1 MADTGQ
7 LNGTYTADISK
18 VDQVAVANIASING
32 ITWVSTSFS
41 FYNNAIDY
49 SCIFDSASTTYT
61 ARTQGS
67 AASDATLGTLS
78 VWVKRT
84 GLGVREIILGEYE
97 DANNYTYLYFGAA
110 DKLKVSCRENA
121 GTASEFISTAVF
133 QDCSGWYHIVMQ
145 WDTTSA
151 TAGDRIPSLWV
162 NGVAL
167 SSWGGFSTS
176 TNNIAQNDPFR
187 FCENGRTS
195 TVGRDDNGSTDY
207 FDGYMSQVAVIDGTA
222 YSASDFGET
231 KSGIWIPKDIT
242 GLTYG
247 TNGSL
252 LAFATNT
259 HFGDDTSGN
268 TNDYT
273 DANLGTDHQ
282 VTDTPENNFCILNYN
297 DKHAS
302 LNMPSEGG
310 LYYDHNVSAYYAIS
324 GSFPMKSGKWYWEV
338 EDQTAG
344 NPTAMNTGILSNDEE
359 SYYILSSSGE
369 KTAAAR
375 KTWAG
380 TAASGTCRGRYAG
393 AFRTGDMESVSWGV
407 GTYMQIAFDADNN
420 KFWVGKDDT
429 WLAYGG
435 GTGDPAA
442 GTYPTYGSGDGIDA
456 DKYNYVPYMEAYAG
470 GASGWKIN
478 FGQRAF
484 NGTKPTGFNTL
495 CTDNLTAP
503 VVDDPQDEYI
513 NVATYTGDGA
523 ASNAITGV
531 GFQPDLV
538 WIKNRDAS
546 DPPMIFANTASLGA
560 GKYLNTRI
568 QGVIASDAD
577 TLLSFDSD
585 GFSVG
590 ADVKVN
596 TNTEDYV
603 AWCLQKQSGFFDM
616 VEYEGTATNRTVSH
630 NLGVVPEFI
639 MLQNMDTGGYAWCL
653 YHHHMGNKTD
663 PETDS
668 QYFDNDGYAWF
679 DVNSYWNDTAPTST
693 EFSLGTWGYLNGNA
707 QTHIA
712 LLFASVPGISKVG
725 STYQTATYHS
735 YVYTGFRPRWVWL
748 RSDYAGDPWIF
759 FDTDRD
765 PYNDG
770 LALPIR
776 PGALTAE
783 VARAATHG
791 IQIYNDGF
799 KFINTSNAHMYSE
812 MAYLAFADQPGNYTN
827 AR

>member
-1 MADTGQ
+1 MADTRQ
-7 LNGTYTADISK
+7 LNGTYTANISK

-32 ITWVSTSFS
+32 VTWVSTSDS
-41 FYNNAIDY
+41 LYNGVIDY
-49 SCIFDSASTTYT
+49 SCMF
-61 ARTQGS
+61 
-67 AASDATLGTLS
+67 DATATTSLSKTFSSGTGITKGTISL
-78 VWVKRT
+78 WAKRT
-84 GLGVREIILGEYE
+84 ALGVADPLFQSYAGAADVAGFSF
-97 DANNYTYLYFGAA
+97 DANNKFSYADATAGSGYTVQY
-110 DKLKVSCRENA
+110 
-121 GTASEFISTAVF
+121 ISTAVF
-133 QDCSGWYHIVMQ
+133 KDCSGWYHIHIKI
-145 WDTTSA
+145 DTT
-151 TAGDRIPSLWV
+151 
-162 NGVAL
+162 
-167 SSWGGFSTS
+167 
-176 TNNIAQNDPFR
+176 
-187 FCENGRTS
+187 
-195 TVGRDDNGSTDY
+195 
-207 FDGYMSQVAVIDGTA
+207 DGTA
-222 YSASDFGET
+222 ADRLKIYINGTQITVWDTENHPSASEVLWWFDNNIHYVGRSGGGNYFNGYLADLYAIEGTAYDVTDFGEF
-231 KSGIWIPKDIT
+231 KNGIWIPKDASPN
-242 GLTYG
+242 YG
-247 TNGSL
+247 TNGFKLDFSD
-252 LAFATNT
+252 NT

-268 TNDYT
+268 GNDFT
-273 DANLGTDHQ
+273 DNNLGTDHQ
-282 VTDTPENNFCILNYN
+282 VTDTPENNFCILNAN

-302 LNMPSEGG
+302 LNTPSEGG

-513 NVATYTGDGA
+513 NVATYTGDGE

-538 WIKNRDAS
+538 WIKNRDS
-546 DPPMIFANTASLGA
+546 TDIPMIFANTASLGA
-560 GKYLNTRI
+560 GKYLNTHV

-596 TNTEDYV
+596 TDTEDYV

-616 VEYEGTATNRTVSH
+616 VEYEGTATNTTVSH

-639 MLQNMDTGGYAWCL
+639 MVQNMDTGGYAWCL

-668 QYFDNDGYAWF
+668 QYFDSDGFAWF
-679 DVNSYWNDTAPTST
+679 DVNSYWNDIAPTSS
-693 EFSLGTWGYLNGNA
+693 EFSLGTWGYVNGNA

-770 LALPIR
+770 LAAPLY
-776 PGALTAE
+776 PGGNTSEA
-783 VARAATHG
+783 ARAATHG
-791 IQIYNDGF
+791 IQIYSDGF
-799 KFINTSNAHMYSE
+799 KFINTSNAYMYSE
-812 MAYLAFADQPGNYTN
+812 MAYLAFADQPGNYAN